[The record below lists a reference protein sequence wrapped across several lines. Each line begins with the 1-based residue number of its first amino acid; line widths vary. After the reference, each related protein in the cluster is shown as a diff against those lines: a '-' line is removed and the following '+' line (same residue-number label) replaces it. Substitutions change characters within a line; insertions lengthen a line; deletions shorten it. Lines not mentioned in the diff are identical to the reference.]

1 VIDGMTA
8 SRWFLLACFAVS
20 TAASLHHLMR
30 VLVSFR
36 PHDPAKTRGSIPRA
50 VAYSLTLAMSP
61 ARKES
66 ARRHVPTY
74 ALGLVFHG
82 GIAVAFVWLAIFF
95 AGVSVPADFAA
106 VSVIVLAASTAAG
119 LALLVK
125 RATRAKLRHISTPDD
140 YFSNALLAGFEV
152 LAIVALLDVDCIP
165 FFLMYGGVLL
175 LYVPLGKL
183 RHALYFVFARVYL
196 GLFFGKRGVWG
207 QKGNSRWRAQN
218 R

>member
-1 VIDGMTA
+1 MTA
-8 SRWFLLACFAVS
+8 SRWFLLACLAVS
-20 TAASLHHLMR
+20 AAASIRHCLG
-30 VLVSFR
+30 VLRKFR
-36 PHDPAKTRGSIPRA
+36 SDDPAETRGSVFRA
-50 VAYSLTLAMSP
+50 VVYSLTLAMSP
-61 ARKES
+61 TRKES

-74 ALGLVFHG
+74 ALGLIFHG

-106 VSVIVLAASTAAG
+106 VSVIVLAASTAAC

-207 QKGNSRWRAQN
+207 QKGNSQWRAQN